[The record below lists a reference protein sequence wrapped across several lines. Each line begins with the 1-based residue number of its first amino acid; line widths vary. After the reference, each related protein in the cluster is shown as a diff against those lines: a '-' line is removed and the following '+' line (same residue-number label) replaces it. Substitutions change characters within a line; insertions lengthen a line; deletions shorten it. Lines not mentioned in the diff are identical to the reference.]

1 MHLIVIGQ
9 VEMSDN
15 TRFILLEGAMFFL
28 RYIIPEDFHIL
39 VSVRPALMAFFLLP
53 IYRFDKPSEMVVAL
67 HIWQL

>member
-28 RYIIPEDFHIL
+28 RYIIPEDFRIL
-39 VSVRPALMAFFLLP
+39 VSVRPGLMAFFLLQ
-53 IYRFDKPSEMVVAL
+53 IYRLVVAL
-67 HIWQL
+67 HKWQL